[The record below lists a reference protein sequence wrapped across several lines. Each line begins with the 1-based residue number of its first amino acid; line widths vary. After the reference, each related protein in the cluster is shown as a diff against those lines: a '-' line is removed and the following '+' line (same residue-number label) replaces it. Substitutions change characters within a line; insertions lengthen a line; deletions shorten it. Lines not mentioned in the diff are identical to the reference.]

1 MAVTVNVDSGID
13 SVGVPEICPVV
24 TLKDNPAGRVGPIEN
39 VVDPLPPEEVTGV
52 NEVIGLP
59 LVATV
64 EATTNV
70 VVNGE

>member
-1 MAVTVNVDSGID
+1 MAVTVNVDSAID
-13 SVGVPEICPVV
+13 SDGVPETCPVDI
-24 TLKDNPAGRVGPIEN
+24 LNANPAGKLGLIEN
-39 VVDPLPPEEVTGV
+39 VVDPLPPAEVTGI

>member
-13 SVGVPEICPVV
+13 SEGVPEICPVV
-24 TLKDNPAGRVGPIEN
+24 TLKVNPAGSVGPIEN
-39 VVDPLPPEEVTGV
+39 VVDPLPPAEVTGV
-52 NEVIGLP
+52 NAVTGLP
-59 LVATV
+59 LVVTV